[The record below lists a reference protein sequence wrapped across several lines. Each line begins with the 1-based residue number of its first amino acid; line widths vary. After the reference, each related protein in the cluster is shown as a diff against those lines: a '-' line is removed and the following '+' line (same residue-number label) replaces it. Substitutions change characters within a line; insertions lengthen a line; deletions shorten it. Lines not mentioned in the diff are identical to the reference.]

1 MSRTLEVCRPLIVV
15 FVGTLALGCDR
26 AGQDGAPG
34 PRPPATY
41 RGAVERGSYLVG
53 GLLQC
58 FYCHSE
64 RAWDQPGAPITG
76 PPGAGRIYAQD
87 GSYPLVAVNLTP
99 DDETG
104 IGLRTDEELERAIR
118 RGIGH
123 DGRRLSGAMPFEY
136 FRKLTD
142 EDVAAVIAYLRSRD
156 PVRNPLPPSSLS
168 PERRADLADRPP
180 ARLDPLELSSPD
192 PVELGRRLV
201 RFARCEGCHTAWEA
215 PRKPGVFGGGNR
227 VGLGQGPAERDDP
240 PGVFS
245 SNLTPHPSGLSYD
258 AETFITFMRTA
269 RGATLD
275 VAMPWTVL
283 RNLNDADPRAIYAF
297 LQTLHPVSHRVNNFD
312 EPTYCPVCGQIHGLE
327 ELNELYEPPA
337 GLRLDPGELERYA
350 GTFYSE
356 EWDWTI
362 RLTVVEGRLVA
373 QAAEG
378 RVIGPRDPA
387 LDVIVLSRTRL
398 VIPEEGV
405 QDVEFDAD
413 GNATRL
419 VSVDVERDVSERVR

>member
-1 MSRTLEVCRPLIVV
+1 MTRMPDIRPSLIIVLAVTL
-15 FVGTLALGCDR
+15 LGCER
-26 AGQDGAPG
+26 AGPDGTPG
-34 PRPPATY
+34 PRGSATD
-41 RGAVERGSYLVG
+41 GDVVERGSYLVE

-64 RAWDQPGAPITG
+64 RDWSQSGAPITG

-87 GSYPLVAVNLTP
+87 GAHPLVAVNLTP

-123 DGRRLSGAMPFEY
+123 DGRRLSRAMPFDY
-136 FRKLTD
+136 FRHLTD

-180 ARLDPLELSSPD
+180 ARLDPLELSSAD

-201 RFARCEGCHTAWEA
+201 RLSRCEGCHTAWEA
-215 PRKPGVFGGGNR
+215 PRNPGVFGGGNR
-227 VGLGQGPAERDDP
+227 VRLGQGPAGGDDSQ
-240 PGVFS
+240 GAFS
-245 SNLTPHPSGLSYD
+245 SNLTPHTSGLSYD
-258 AETFITFMRTA
+258 AETFITFMRTG

-275 VAMPWTVL
+275 GAMPWMAL
-283 RNLNDADPRAIYAF
+283 RNLNDPDLRAIYAF
-297 LQTLHPVSHRVNNFD
+297 LRTLHPVAHRVNNID
-312 EPTYCPVCGQIHGLE
+312 EPTPCPVCGQIHGLG
-327 ELNELYEPPA
+327 ELNEPYEPPA
-337 GLRLDPGELERYA
+337 GLGLDPGELERYA

-373 QAAEG
+373 QAADG
-378 RVIGPRDPA
+378 RVIGPRD
-387 LDVIVLSRTRL
+387 LTLEVIVLSRTRL

-413 GNATRL
+413 GNAIRL